1 MMSQNKMIAFGLLLL
16 AAIVAWYYYNNKK
29 KNQQS
34 SIYEPF
40 MPSLTYKVDK
50 VYDASAPYG
59 GTGQGDFLSV
69 PGTFQSLVPPRF
81 GMLDGA
87 VVSVPTKNGSLD
99 PGIAPLYKNLD
110 SDSMAFN
117 PSSPLQQG
125 IMDDNGEMIQPV
137 VYDRII
143 YANRRSRLLEGADF
157 IRGDLPI
164 FPQNLG
170 WFSPSVQPHIDLR
183 KGIIDNFDK
192 DTADQLRFLQM
203 KSEGKLDRAFEG
215 EMIPPN
221 TLIPSYGTFINPSV
235 GDVEI
240 VNFE

>member
-1 MMSQNKMIAFGLLLL
+1 MINQNKFIAFGLLLL
-16 AAIVAWYYYNNKK
+16 AAIVAWYYYNKK
-29 KNQQS
+29 YQQQTTS
-34 SIYEPF
+34 VYEPF

-50 VYDASAPYG
+50 VYDAS
-59 GTGQGDFLSV
+59 GTGEGDFISV

-81 GMLDGA
+81 GMLNGS
-87 VVSVPTKNGSLD
+87 VVSVPTKNGSLN
-99 PGIAPLYKNLD
+99 PGVAPLYKNLD

-117 PSSPLQQG
+117 PSSPLEQG
-125 IMDDNGEMIQPV
+125 IMDNNGEMMQPV

-203 KSEGKLDRAFEG
+203 KSEGKFDRAFQG
-215 EMIPPN
+215 EIIPPN
-221 TLIPSYGTFINPSV
+221 ALVPSYGTFINPSV